1 MIFQDCAFVAVHLGN
16 PRGFKGRKYWY
27 EIAQQSFVSDCSTI
41 SHLWVHSGSGWEQ
54 KHKHCGGDRAW
65 KQRESRT
72 TTTAVTKAA
81 VKPRQER
88 FMDIHLQA
96 VSRETGGT
104 RTTPPPFEVSLSS
117 ICLAQ
122 CFVSYETRS
131 PGDCPSIQP
140 LQSPFFWE
148 KKSLRN
154 NEVGHLIFVLF
165 SSLLWS
171 VNDLDSKKSVAVRR
185 SFFKKESQSKFPRCQ
200 GVLSLLLSLEIV
212 SFFV

>member
-16 PRGFKGRKYWY
+16 PRGFKGRKYWYY

-96 VSRETGGT
+96 VVSGGAGGT
-104 RTTPPPFEVSLSS
+104 RTTTPFEVSLSS

-122 CFVSYETRS
+122 CFVSYET
-131 PGDCPSIQP
+131 G
-140 LQSPFFWE
+140 
-148 KKSLRN
+148 
-154 NEVGHLIFVLF
+154 
-165 SSLLWS
+165 
-171 VNDLDSKKSVAVRR
+171 RR
-185 SFFKKESQSKFPRCQ
+185 AQK
-200 GVLSLLLSLEIV
+200 EIV
-212 SFFV
+212 HPFNLYNLHPFAKKKFEK